1 MDSVDPALASSLV
14 TARFDRL
21 PMTRYM
27 WKILL
32 LVACGGFFELY
43 DVYFAGYIA
52 PGLFHDGI
60 LTATTKSFF
69 AMNGL
74 AGFLASLFVGLFI
87 GTILFGS
94 IADRFGRRKVFAM
107 SLVWYCIAAVIIS
120 LQDTALGLNFW
131 RMVCG
136 IGVGVQYVTIDS
148 YVTELTP
155 RHSRGKAFGLVYGVA
170 QICAPLIALL
180 AWMLVPI
187 SPLGLAGWRWVILI
201 GSSGAVV
208 VWFLQRGLPESP
220 RWLAERGRLAEAE
233 RVMSGIEAR
242 VRAEYGRELPVPEVV
257 AAGKSRSGRFSELFG
272 PVYRS
277 RTIMLVV
284 VNLFQ
289 TIGYYGF
296 VSWIPTLLI
305 AKGILVTRS
314 LEYTFLIVLLY
325 PIAPLVVMLFAD
337 KFERKW
343 QLVLSCISVALIG
356 VAFSRLDVPAYLIA
370 AGCLQ
375 TLAVNWMSTIVHT
388 YQAELFPTSI
398 RAGAVGF
405 VYSWSRLSSIFV
417 GFFIAFFLREFGVP
431 GVFIFI
437 SGAMAIVVV
446 AVALFGPRTTGR
458 GLDEIA
464 NEALTQRPETR
475 DLSKPVERVG
485 G

>member
-1 MDSVDPALASSLV
+1 MELADQGLTSSLI

-27 WKILL
+27 WKLLL

-52 PGLFHDGI
+52 PGLFHDKL
-60 LTATTKSFF
+60 LTPTTQSFF

-87 GTILFGS
+87 GTIVFGS
-94 IADRFGRRKVFAM
+94 VADRFGRRRVFAM
-107 SLVWYCIAAVIIS
+107 SLVWYCIAAIVVAF
-120 LQDTALGLNFW
+120 QDTALGLNFW
-131 RMVCG
+131 RMICG

-155 RHSRGKAFGLVYGVA
+155 RVARGRAFGLIYGVA

-180 AWMLVPI
+180 AWILVPI
-187 SPLGLAGWRWVILI
+187 APLGLAGWRWIILI
-201 GSSGAVV
+201 GSSGALV

-233 RVMSGIEAR
+233 RVMANIEAK
-242 VRAEYGRELPVPEVV
+242 VRAEYGRDLPAPKEV
-257 AAGKSRSGRFSELFG
+257 AAAPSRTGSLAELFG
-272 PVYRS
+272 PVYRG
-277 RTIMLVV
+277 RMIMLVV
-284 VNLFQ
+284 VNFFQ

-325 PIAPLVVMLFAD
+325 PIAPLIVMFFAD
-337 KFERKW
+337 RFERKW
-343 QLVLSCISVALIG
+343 QLVLSCISVAVIG
-356 VAFSRLDVPAYLIA
+356 IIFSMLNVPAFLVIV
-370 AGCLQ
+370 GCLQ

-388 YQAELFPTSI
+388 YQAELFPTRM

-417 GFFIAFFLREFGVP
+417 GFFIAFFLRNFGVF
-431 GVFIFI
+431 GVFAFV
-437 SGAMAIVVV
+437 SGAMAIVVL
-446 AVALFGPRTTGR
+446 AVAFFGPRTTGLA
-458 GLDEIA
+458 LDEIA
-464 NEALTQRPETR
+464 Q
-475 DLSKPVERVG
+475 
-485 G
+485 